1 MRRKAVS
8 EILGAILIIVVAVIA
23 SVVFYN
29 YIMGIVAQPPDA
41 EAERSII
48 VIEALKQENQ
58 VLIAYLRNVGNI
70 PVTISSAYLVDHSSK
85 TVAKSY
91 LSLSVS
97 IEPKEL
103 KQINLDITG
112 VSPGLYTVKFVTSAG
127 GSVSLL
133 VYLS

>member
-29 YIMGIVAQPPDA
+29 YIMGIVAQPPDT

-58 VLIAYLRNVGNI
+58 ELIAYLRNVGNI

-85 TVAKSY
+85 TVVKSY
-91 LSLSVS
+91 LFLSVS